1 MARKERNNSG
11 SSGEKQLTCRKCGEK
26 FKAKKGSK
34 NNGCSVTVQCPYCRT
49 DNVFKQV

>member
-1 MARKERNNSG
+1 MARKERNNSD
-11 SSGEKQLTCRKCGEK
+11 SSGEKRLTSRKGGEQ
-26 FKAKKGSK
+26 FKTKKGSK